1 MAVVSE
7 SLDGKSQ
14 SKANIFYDPF
24 YRGLFYQIVSVV
36 ALVGLIYEVSGN
48 VAENMAKSNLN
59 IGFDFL
65 DGRAGFDLAQSFI
78 PYTSDSTFMDALI
91 VGLLNTLAVA
101 AIGIVTSTILGLIIG
116 IGRLS
121 RNWLIATLCTIY
133 VEIFRNLPPLL
144 VIFFWYS
151 GVLNALPQARDSIH
165 LPFGAYLNNRGFFFP
180 TPVFETGSIFILV
193 AFVAGV
199 IGSILVFRWAKARQM
214 ATGLQ
219 FPVLWVSLALIFG
232 LPLITYFMTGMP
244 ISMDYPVA
252 GKFNMSGGSVVGPEF
267 MSLYLALSVYT
278 ASFIAE
284 SIRSGIVG
292 VSKGQTEA
300 ASALGLT
307 PQQTMRLVVLPQS
320 LRIVIPPLTSEY
332 LGITKNTSL
341 AVAVGYADLVAVG
354 GTILN
359 QTGHSIEIV
368 AIWLVVF
375 LGISLLTSLFMN
387 WFNKKMALVER

>member
-1 MAVVSE
+1 MAVVSGN
-7 SLDGKSQ
+7 LDGKSQ
-14 SKANIFYDPF
+14 SKVNIFYDPF
-24 YRGLFYQIVSVV
+24 YRGLFYQIVSVL

-48 VAENMAKSNLN
+48 VAANMAKSNLN
-59 IGFDFL
+59 VGFGFL
-65 DGRAGFDLAQSFI
+65 SGRAGFDVAQSFI
-78 PYTSDSTFMDALI
+78 AYSSDSTFFRALY

-101 AIGIVTSTILGLIIG
+101 VVGIVTATILGLIIG
-116 IGRLS
+116 VGRLS

-180 TPVFETGSIFILV
+180 APVFGS
-193 AFVAGV
+193 
-199 IGSILVFRWAKARQM
+199 GSILILAALIIGVIATFYMAKWAKARQM
-214 ATGLQ
+214 ATGQQ
-219 FPVLWVSLALIFG
+219 FPVLWTALGLIVG
-232 LPLITYFMTGMP
+232 LPLIAYLLTGMP
-244 ISMDYPVA
+244 ISLDYPVA

-284 SIRSGIVG
+284 IIRSGIVG

-300 ASALGLT
+300 AAALGLT
-307 PQQTMRLVVLPQS
+307 SRQTMRLVILPQS

-341 AVAVGYADLVAVG
+341 AVAVGYADFVAVG

-375 LGISLLTSLFMN
+375 LGISLLTSMFMN

>member
-1 MAVVSE
+1 MAVVSGN
-7 SLDGKSQ
+7 LDGKSQ
-14 SKANIFYDPF
+14 SKVNIFYDPF
-24 YRGLFYQIVSVV
+24 YRGLFYQIVSVL

-48 VAENMAKSNLN
+48 VAANMAKSNLN
-59 IGFDFL
+59 VGFGFL
-65 DGRAGFDLAQSFI
+65 SGRAGFDVAQSFI
-78 PYTSDSTFMDALI
+78 AYSSDSTFFRALY

-101 AIGIVTSTILGLIIG
+101 AVGIVTATLLGLLIG
-116 IGRLS
+116 VGRLS
-121 RNWLIATLCTIY
+121 RNWLISTLCTIY

-180 TPVFETGSIFILV
+180 APVFGPGSIFILIALVVGIV
-193 AFVAGV
+193 AAIVLA
-199 IGSILVFRWAKARQM
+199 RWAKARQM
-214 ATGLQ
+214 ETGQQ
-219 FPVLWVSLALIFG
+219 FPVVWTAVGLIVG
-232 LPLITYFMTGMP
+232 LPLITYVLTGLP
-244 ISMDYPVA
+244 ISLDYPVA
-252 GKFNMSGGSVVGPEF
+252 GKFNMSGGSAVGPEF

-284 SIRSGIVG
+284 IIRSGIVG

-300 ASALGLT
+300 AAALGLT
-307 PQQTMRLVVLPQS
+307 ARQTMRLVILPQS

-341 AVAVGYADLVAVG
+341 AVAVGYADFVAVG

-375 LGISLLTSLFMN
+375 LGISLLTSMFMN

>member
-1 MAVVSE
+1 MAVVSRN
-7 SLDGKSQ
+7 LDGKSQ

-24 YRGLFYQIVSVV
+24 YRGLFYQIVSVL
-36 ALVGLIYEVSGN
+36 ALAGLIYEVSGN
-48 VAENMAKSNLN
+48 VADNMAKSNLN

-78 PYTSDSTFMDALI
+78 PYTSDSTFMDALL

-101 AIGIVTSTILGLIIG
+101 AIGIVTATILGLIIG

-151 GVLNALPQARDSIH
+151 GVLNALPQARESIH

-180 TPVFETGSIFILV
+180 TPVFESGSIFILI
-193 AFVAGV
+193 AFVAGI
-199 IGSILVFRWAKARQM
+199 IGAILVFRWAKARQM
-214 ATGLQ
+214 ATGQQ

-232 LPLITYFMTGMP
+232 LPLITFLITGMP

-284 SIRSGIVG
+284 SIRSGILG

-341 AVAVGYADLVAVG
+341 AVAVGYADIVAVG

-368 AIWLVVF
+368 AIWLFVF

>member
-1 MAVVSE
+1 MAVVPDN
-7 SLDGKSQ
+7 LVGKSQ
-14 SKANIFYDPF
+14 TKVNLFYDPF
-24 YRGLFYQIVSVV
+24 YRGLFYQIVSVL
-36 ALVGLIYEVSGN
+36 ALAGLVYEVSGN
-48 VAENMAKSNLN
+48 VAANMAKSNLN
-59 IGFDFL
+59 VGFGFL
-65 DGRAGFDLAQSFI
+65 SGRAGFDVAQSFI
-78 PYTSDSTFMDALI
+78 AYSSDSTFFRALY

-101 AIGIVTSTILGLIIG
+101 AVGIVTATILGLIIG

-121 RNWLIATLCTIY
+121 RNWLVATLCTVY

-151 GVLNALPQARDSIH
+151 GVLNALPQSRDSIV
-165 LPFGAYLNNRGFFFP
+165 LPFGSFLNNRGFFFP
-180 TPVFETGSIFILV
+180 APVFEPGAIFILLAFIGGLAATLLV
-193 AFVAGV
+193 A
-199 IGSILVFRWAKARQM
+199 RRAKHRQM
-214 ATGLQ
+214 ATGEQ
-219 FPVLWVSLALIFG
+219 FPVARVALGLIFG
-232 LPLITYFMTGMP
+232 LPVLAFFLTGMP
-244 ISMDYPVA
+244 VSLDYPVA

-278 ASFIAE
+278 AAFIAE
-284 SIRSGIVG
+284 IIRSGIVG

-300 ASALGLT
+300 SAALGLT
-307 PQQTMRLVVLPQS
+307 ARQTMRLVVLPQS

-332 LGITKNTSL
+332 LGIIKNTSL

-387 WFNKKMALVER
+387 WFNTRMALVER